1 MSAETFDTNNHDDV
15 KMVDPLYA
23 AQKEGVA
30 RMRTSLL
37 SCMVTDNGTITSRA
51 INNITA
57 LRIYHQIARI
67 IKYLDLM
74 DKLEDKL
81 YESIERNI
89 DNMNPDSIDTMEV
102 LLEVQTKLQKSMIES
117 HKLLQPYMDLQD
129 MSIVDLVAVST
140 ADEESSNSEIS
151 LLPSESRD
159 RIRNSAQSLLNEL
172 RQNQEKKESMQPV
185 SDDGDL
191 NG

>member
-1 MSAETFDTNNHDDV
+1 MSAETFDTNHDDV

-37 SCMVTDNGTITSRA
+37 SCMVTDNGSITSRA

-74 DKLEDKL
+74 DKIEDKL

-102 LLEVQTKLQKSMIES
+102 LLDVQTKLQKSMIES

-151 LLPSESRD
+151 LLPPESRD
-159 RIRNSAQSLLNEL
+159 RIRSSAQSLLSEL
-172 RQNQEKKESMQPV
+172 RQNHSKDNPAQSIP
-185 SDDGDL
+185 DGGDT

>member
-1 MSAETFDTNNHDDV
+1 MSAETFDTNHDDV

-37 SCMVTDNGTITSRA
+37 SCMVTDNGSITSRA

-74 DKLEDKL
+74 DKIEDKL

-102 LLEVQTKLQKSMIES
+102 LLDIQTKLQKSMIES

-151 LLPSESRD
+151 LLPPESRD
-159 RIRNSAQSLLNEL
+159 RIRSSAQSLLSEL
-172 RQNQEKKESMQPV
+172 RQNHSKGNPAQPIP
-185 SDDGDL
+185 DGGDT

>member
-1 MSAETFDTNNHDDV
+1 MSAETFDTNHDDI

-37 SCMVTDNGTITSRA
+37 SCMVTDNGSITSRA

-74 DKLEDKL
+74 DKIEDKL

-102 LLEVQTKLQKSMIES
+102 LLDIQTKLQKSMIES

-140 ADEESSNSEIS
+140 ADEESSNSEIN

-159 RIRNSAQSLLNEL
+159 RIRTSAQSLLNEL
-172 RQNQEKKESMQPV
+172 RQNQSEKQKAP
-185 SDDGDL
+185 DGGDI

>member
-1 MSAETFDTNNHDDV
+1 MSAETFDTNHDDV

-37 SCMVTDNGTITSRA
+37 SCMVTDNGSITSRA

-74 DKLEDKL
+74 DRIEDKL

-102 LLEVQTKLQKSMIES
+102 LLDIQTKLQKSMIES

-151 LLPSESRD
+151 LLPPESRD
-159 RIRNSAQSLLNEL
+159 RIRSSAQSLLSEL
-172 RQNQEKKESMQPV
+172 RQNHSKVNPVQPIP
-185 SDDGDL
+185 DGGDT

>member
-1 MSAETFDTNNHDDV
+1 MSVETFDNQQTP
-15 KMVDPLYA
+15 KALDPLYK

-37 SCMVTDNGTITSRA
+37 SCLNDDSGAITSRA
-51 INNITA
+51 INNITV

-81 YESIERNI
+81 YESIEHNI
-89 DNMNPDSIDTMEV
+89 DNMKPDDISTMEI
-102 LLEVQTKLQKSMIES
+102 LLDVQTKLQKSMIES

-129 MSIVDLVAVST
+129 MSIVDLMAVQADASET
-140 ADEESSNSEIS
+140 ASGEMS

-159 RIRNSAQSLLNEL
+159 RIRNSAQSVLEALK
-172 RQNQEKKESMQPV
+172 QSEKAGEA
-185 SDDGDL
+185 

>member
-1 MSAETFDTNNHDDV
+1 MSAETFDTNHDDV

-37 SCMVTDNGTITSRA
+37 SCMVTDNGSITSRA

-74 DKLEDKL
+74 DKIEDKL

-102 LLEVQTKLQKSMIES
+102 LLDVQTKLQKSMIES

-151 LLPSESRD
+151 LLPPESRD
-159 RIRNSAQSLLNEL
+159 RIRSSAQSLLSEL
-172 RQNQEKKESMQPV
+172 RQNHSKGNPAQPIP
-185 SDDGDL
+185 DGGDT

>member
-1 MSAETFDTNNHDDV
+1 MSAETFDTNQTDNV

-30 RMRTSLL
+30 KMRTSLL
-37 SCMVTDNGTITSRA
+37 SCFAVDNGSITSRA

-67 IKYLDLM
+67 IKYLDIM
-74 DKLEDKL
+74 DKLEEKL
-81 YESIERNI
+81 YESLERNI
-89 DNMNPDSIDTMEV
+89 DNMNPDSLDTIE
-102 LLEVQTKLQKSMIES
+102 LLLDYQAKLQKSMIES

-140 ADEESSNSEIS
+140 ADENASNSEIN

-159 RIRNSAQSLLNEL
+159 RLRTSAQVLLNEL
-172 RQNQEKKESMQPV
+172 RQNGVDSSPQR
-185 SDDGDL
+185 GDS
-191 NG
+191 

>member
-1 MSAETFDTNNHDDV
+1 
-15 KMVDPLYA
+15 
-23 AQKEGVA
+23 
-30 RMRTSLL
+30 
-37 SCMVTDNGTITSRA
+37 MVTDNGSITSRA

-74 DKLEDKL
+74 DKIEDKL

-102 LLEVQTKLQKSMIES
+102 LLDIQTKLQKSMIES

-151 LLPSESRD
+151 LLPPESRD
-159 RIRNSAQSLLNEL
+159 RIRSSAQSLLSEL
-172 RQNQEKKESMQPV
+172 RQNHSKGNPAQPIP
-185 SDDGDL
+185 DGGDI

>member
-1 MSAETFDTNNHDDV
+1 MSAETFDTNNQQDDV

-37 SCMVTDNGTITSRA
+37 SCMATDNGTITSRA

-67 IKYLDLM
+67 IKYLDIM

-81 YESIERNI
+81 YESIESNI
-89 DNMNPDSIDTMEV
+89 DNMNPSDINTMEV

-140 ADEESSNSEIS
+140 ADEESTNSEIS

-159 RIRNSAQSLLNEL
+159 RIRTSAQSLLNEL
-172 RQNQEKKESMQPV
+172 KQSSSGKSKV
-185 SDDGDL
+185 SEVGDD

>member
-1 MSAETFDTNNHDDV
+1 MSAETFDTNNSDDI
-15 KMVDPLYA
+15 KMVNPLYA

-37 SCMVTDNGTITSRA
+37 SCLSADNGTITSRA
-51 INNITA
+51 INNITV

-102 LLEVQTKLQKSMIES
+102 LLDVQTKLQKSMIES

-129 MSIVDLVAVST
+129 ISIVDLMTVQ
-140 ADEESSNSEIS
+140 ADASEMVGSEMS

-159 RIRNSAQSLLNEL
+159 RIRNSAQSVLEVLKRSES
-172 RQNQEKKESMQPV
+172 EKAGGQS
-185 SDDGDL
+185 G
-191 NG
+191 

>member
-1 MSAETFDTNNHDDV
+1 MD
-15 KMVDPLYA
+15 
-23 AQKEGVA
+23 
-30 RMRTSLL
+30 
-37 SCMVTDNGTITSRA
+37 
-51 INNITA
+51 
-57 LRIYHQIARI
+57 RI
-67 IKYLDLM
+67 
-74 DKLEDKL
+74 EDKL

-102 LLEVQTKLQKSMIES
+102 LLDIQTKLQKSMIES

-151 LLPSESRD
+151 LLPPESRD
-159 RIRNSAQSLLNEL
+159 RIRSSAQSLLSEL
-172 RQNQEKKESMQPV
+172 RQNHSKDNPAQPIP
-185 SDDGDL
+185 DGGDA

>member
-1 MSAETFDTNNHDDV
+1 MSAETFDTNHDDV

-37 SCMVTDNGTITSRA
+37 SCMVTDNGSITSRA

-74 DKLEDKL
+74 DRIEDKL

-102 LLEVQTKLQKSMIES
+102 LLDIQTKLQKSMIES

-151 LLPSESRD
+151 LLPPESRD
-159 RIRNSAQSLLNEL
+159 RIRSSAQSLLSEL
-172 RQNQEKKESMQPV
+172 RQNHSKDNPAQPIP
-185 SDDGDL
+185 DGGDT

>member
-1 MSAETFDTNNHDDV
+1 MSAETFDTNNDEI
-15 KMVDPLYA
+15 KMIDPLYA

-37 SCMVTDNGTITSRA
+37 SCLSADNGTITSRA
-51 INNITA
+51 INNITV

-89 DNMNPDSIDTMEV
+89 DNLNPDSIDTMEV

-117 HKLLQPYMDLQD
+117 HKLVQPYMDLQD
-129 MSIVDLVAVST
+129 ISIVDLMTVPTNAV
-140 ADEESSNSEIS
+140 ESSGDAG
-151 LLPSESRD
+151 LLPPESRD
-159 RIRNSAQSLLNEL
+159 RIRNSAQSVLEALKNS
-172 RQNQEKKESMQPV
+172 EKA
-185 SDDGDL
+185 GGT

>member
-1 MSAETFDTNNHDDV
+1 MSVETFDNQSPKSVN
-15 KMVDPLYA
+15 PLYK

-37 SCMVTDNGTITSRA
+37 SCLNDDSGAITSRA
-51 INNITA
+51 INNITV

-81 YESIERNI
+81 YESIEHNI
-89 DNMNPDSIDTMEV
+89 DNLKPDDISTMEI
-102 LLEVQTKLQKSMIES
+102 LLDVQGKLQKSMIES

-129 MSIVDLVAVST
+129 MSIVDLMAVQ
-140 ADEESSNSEIS
+140 ADASETSGGEMS

-159 RIRNSAQSLLNEL
+159 RIRNSAQSVLEVLK
-172 RQNQEKKESMQPV
+172 QSEKA
-185 SDDGDL
+185 GDN

>member
-1 MSAETFDTNNHDDV
+1 MSAETFDTNHDDV

-37 SCMVTDNGTITSRA
+37 SCMVTDNGSITSRA

-74 DKLEDKL
+74 DKIEDKL

-102 LLEVQTKLQKSMIES
+102 LLDVQTKLQKSMIES

-151 LLPSESRD
+151 LLPPESRD
-159 RIRNSAQSLLNEL
+159 RIRSSAQSLLSEL
-172 RQNQEKKESMQPV
+172 RQNHSKDNPAQLIP
-185 SDDGDL
+185 DGGDT